1 MGPEAVRRGAAWGKS
16 ARGTCHG
23 ARQARSQGCER
34 DRAAGAHRAQ
44 CQARTG
50 VGEARTRSSADE
62 GRGGERSS
70 EWQGVCWVPRTSLGE
85 FHEAC
90 SSVPAYSGTR
100 RKDGANHDQKKQCF
114 LGSNQ
119 GGLPGGGSSAL
130 GLQRQANSPLR
141 DEGKRSPAGWLRM
154 ALEAGTTHS
163 DLETGQALGTDFA
176 KGSSST
182 SPWLGPLFL
191 TA

>member
-1 MGPEAVRRGAAWGKS
+1 MGPEAVRRGAARGKS

-70 EWQGVCWVPRTSLGE
+70 EWQGVCWVPRTSLGD
-85 FHEAC
+85 
-90 SSVPAYSGTR
+90 STRPAPLSRLTVAQEGKMVQITTR
-100 RKDGANHDQKKQCF
+100 RSNVSWAVTREDFLAEEALPLAFRGKQIA
-114 LGSNQ
+114 L
-119 GGLPGGGSSAL
+119 SAM
-130 GLQRQANSPLR
+130 RESAA
-141 DEGKRSPAGWLRM
+141 EWLRM

-163 DLETGQALGTDFA
+163 DLDTGQALGTDFA

-182 SPWLGPLFL
+182 SPWQGPLLL